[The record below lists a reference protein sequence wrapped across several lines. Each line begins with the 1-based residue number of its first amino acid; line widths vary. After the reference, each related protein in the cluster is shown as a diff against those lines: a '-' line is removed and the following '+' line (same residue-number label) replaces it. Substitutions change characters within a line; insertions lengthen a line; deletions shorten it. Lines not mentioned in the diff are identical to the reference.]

1 MLPDESYRESE
12 QPAAEICQQ
21 NLFLQVIKGQC
32 NYKTSCIYIPSW
44 LSMLMRTCLACLDW
58 NHNTNRT
65 VKLDKSGHPVYKVK
79 IDRSGNKSVVP
90 VKAKKSYT
98 WQKDIFAS
106 CVEGLRTGQIPQ
118 HQYPVV
124 DEDTINKRGEFSKV

>member
-1 MLPDESYRESE
+1 
-12 QPAAEICQQ
+12 
-21 NLFLQVIKGQC
+21 
-32 NYKTSCIYIPSW
+32 
-44 LSMLMRTCLACLDW
+44 MLMRTCLACLDW
-58 NHNTNRT
+58 NQNTNRAL
-65 VKLDKSGHPVYKVK
+65 KLDKSGNPVYRVK

-106 CVEGLRTGQIPQ
+106 CVEGLMTGQIPQ
-118 HQYPVV
+118 HRYPVV